1 MSNVL
6 EIVDSL
12 QSKLTRLLSKYEL
25 LQIENQQLLEKSE
38 KLVLEVQEKLE
49 SISAIENRYESLRIA
64 NAPGTIDSDYRG
76 EIKVIMTN
84 IGRESYTI
92 HRGERIAQLVVS
104 PVVHVRWQQVE
115 TLAESNRG
123 EGGFGHSGKH

>member
-38 KLVLEVQEKLE
+38 KLLLEVQGKQE
-49 SISAIENRYESLRIA
+49 SISTIEDRYESLRIA
-64 NAPGTIDSDYRG
+64 NAIVGSKEDKHTTKLKINTLIREID
-76 EIKVIMTN
+76 KC
-84 IGRESYTI
+84 
-92 HRGERIAQLVVS
+92 IAQLD
-104 PVVHVRWQQVE
+104 E
-115 TLAESNRG
+115 
-123 EGGFGHSGKH
+123 